1 MSRPY
6 GFSLFRIVSAAAVLA
21 LGTCPAM
28 AGAQEAAAHTYTS
41 SSAAQEL
48 DAFARAL
55 AGVTKYSATIT
66 IFDQRDSQ
74 TQNVTFDYAFSQPSN
89 VIVHVTSGPNA
100 GITLDWNGGSTIVAH
115 RGSGLA
121 ALFSKTL
128 SLHDPLITT
137 LQGESIDQL
146 SFGAILSHAQ
156 QELGRL
162 SFAPGG
168 PINTLTLV
176 PSASE
181 ARTGLTRE
189 VVEMSA
195 ATHLPV
201 RVLGYTGSTVVSNIG
216 FLNIKL
222 QTENN

>member
-1 MSRPY
+1 MSRQY
-6 GFSLFRIVSAAAVLA
+6 GFSFFRIVSAAAVLA
-21 LGTCPAM
+21 FATSPAI
-28 AGAQEAAAHTYTS
+28 AGAQLARHVSTA

-55 AGVTKYSATIT
+55 AGVTKYSATVT

-89 VIVHVTSGPNA
+89 VTVHVTSGPNT

-121 ALFSKTL
+121 ALFTKTL

-176 PSASE
+176 PTASE
-181 ARTGLTRE
+181 AHTGLTRE
-189 VVEMSA
+189 VVQMSA
-195 ATHLPV
+195 ATHLPM

-216 FLNIKL
+216 FSNIKL